1 MSCGHT
7 GCLKKKKHFSIGNIF
22 VSPED
27 IAKPNI

>member
-1 MSCGHT
+1 MNIQGVS
-7 GCLKKKKHFSIGNIF
+7 KKMIHFSIGNIF